1 MSQSFPF
8 KAEGVIELIA
18 ALPRAASDL
27 VELLQEL
34 RRWQARSALAFY
46 EHDDGSIANGPRLQT
61 DAILAKLLSAEGGES
76 FLRELE
82 SLSRARKVEGDD
94 KDAPLD
100 RVGGESAF
108 SAQAFFGDTLSD
120 DPSLA
125 MGAALASLER
135 SAEMMRDIV
144 EDTRRDR
151 IDFEIRRQEIDRTLA
166 RIDRIFDSRLGLS
179 Q

>member
-1 MSQSFPF
+1 M
-8 KAEGVIELIA
+8 
-18 ALPRAASDL
+18 
-27 VELLQEL
+27 
-34 RRWQARSALAFY
+34 
-46 EHDDGSIANGPRLQT
+46 
-61 DAILAKLLSAEGGES
+61 
-76 FLRELE
+76 
-82 SLSRARKVEGDD
+82 
-94 KDAPLD
+94 
-100 RVGGESAF
+100 GGESAF
-108 SAQAFFGDTLSD
+108 SAQAFFGDTPSD